1 MQQATV
7 VLTDPVGLHA
17 RPAAELVQTA
27 ARYKAEITLAHGA
40 KKANAKSIIMVLG
53 LGARQGAKVEIR
65 ANGEDEVAAIKAI
78 VELLEQANERQEE
91 QK

>member
-27 ARYKAEITLAHGA
+27 ARYKAEITLEHGTR
-40 KKANAKSIIMVLG
+40 KANAKSIIMVLG
-53 LGARQGAKVEIR
+53 LGARQGAKVQIK
-65 ANGEDEVAAIKAI
+65 ANGEDEADAIKAI
-78 VELLEQANERQEE
+78 VKLLEQSNS
-91 QK
+91 